1 MLAASLCHH
10 VKFDVSLCLW
20 YVAGTAFFLLDGLFV
35 KAKIRCLP
43 IIGNNINEVPYQ
55 ISS

>member
-20 YVAGTAFFLLDGLFV
+20 YVAGTAFFPLDGLFV